1 MSMKSFTRFKG
12 GNMNRLLKVM
22 LTAILLTS
30 ILIGCTPAPKVG
42 GGKLVVYSP
51 NSDGEIEGL
60 LYYFGEKYDIEIEL
74 QSMGTGEVL
83 SKLQAEK
90 ENPQADV
97 MFGGMNLGVYTSNK
111 DLFQAYTAKD
121 DDKLPEGYQ
130 NKTGYFTNYLLSGS
144 NLLVN
149 TELEAGL
156 GITINSYADLLNPL
170 LKGKIAMGDATKS
183 SSAFAQLTNM
193 LLVKGGYDSAEAW
206 DFVKQLMVQMDGIMI
221 GSSSAIYKG
230 VQAGE
235 YVVGLTYEDPS
246 VALLTDGATNVR
258 VVYPTEGAVWLP
270 AASAI
275 VAGAQN
281 LDNAKLFLDF
291 LISVEGQTIVASLT
305 NRPVNTS
312 IANTNPN
319 MKPFSQIN
327 LVFED
332 IPYVASKKV
341 EYQKKFADLWA
352 EVNQ

>member
-1 MSMKSFTRFKG
+1 
-12 GNMNRLLKVM
+12 
-22 LTAILLTS
+22 
-30 ILIGCTPAPKVG
+30 
-42 GGKLVVYSP
+42 
-51 NSDGEIEGL
+51 
-60 LYYFGEKYDIEIEL
+60 
-74 QSMGTGEVL
+74 
-83 SKLQAEK
+83 
-90 ENPQADV
+90 
-97 MFGGMNLGVYTSNK
+97 
-111 DLFQAYTAKD
+111 
-121 DDKLPEGYQ
+121 
-130 NKTGYFTNYLLSGS
+130 LLSGS

-149 TELEAGL
+149 TDLEAGL

-206 DFVKQLMVQMDGIMI
+206 DFVKQLMVQMDGVMI

-246 VALLTDGATNVR
+246 VALLTDGAKNVR

-275 VAGAQN
+275 VAGAKN

-312 IANTNPN
+312 IANTNQY
-319 MKPFSQIN
+319 MKPFSQIK

-332 IPYVASKKV
+332 IQYVANKKV

>member
-1 MSMKSFTRFKG
+1 
-12 GNMNRLLKVM
+12 MNRLLKVM
-22 LTAILLTS
+22 LTALLLTS
-30 ILIGCTPAPKVG
+30 ILIGCAPAAPVG

-60 LYYFGEKYDIEIEL
+60 LYYFGEKYDVEIEL

-121 DDKLPEGYQ
+121 DNKLPEGYQ
-130 NKTGYFTNYLLSGS
+130 NKTGFFTNYLLSGS

-149 TELEAGL
+149 TDLESGL

-206 DFVKQLMVQMDGIMI
+206 DFVKQLMVQMDGVMI

-246 VALLTDGATNVR
+246 VALLTDGAKNVR

-270 AASAI
+270 SASAI
-275 VAGAQN
+275 VAGAKN

-291 LISVEGQTIVASLT
+291 LISEEGQKKVASLT

-312 IANTNPN
+312 IPNTNAN
-319 MKPFSQIN
+319 MKPFSAIK

-332 IPYVASKKV
+332 IEYVASKKV

-352 EVNQ
+352 EVNK